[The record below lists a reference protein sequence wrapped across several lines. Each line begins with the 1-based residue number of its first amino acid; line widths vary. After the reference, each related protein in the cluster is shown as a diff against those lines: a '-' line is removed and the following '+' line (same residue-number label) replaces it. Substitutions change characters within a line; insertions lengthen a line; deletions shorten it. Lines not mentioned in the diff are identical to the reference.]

1 MKREWTSLLFK
12 SNTTS
17 NKLQENGTVSQRSR
31 HRSNRTQ
38 KAVPSAVAGHQF
50 PQFGCIGLDVGIFP
64 ATEVVTIQAS
74 A

>member
-1 MKREWTSLLFK
+1 MHIYYFATNASFLRVIANLREWTSLLFK

-38 KAVPSAVAGHQF
+38 KAIPSAVAGHQF
-50 PQFGCIGLDVGIFP
+50 PQFGCIG
-64 ATEVVTIQAS
+64 
-74 A
+74 